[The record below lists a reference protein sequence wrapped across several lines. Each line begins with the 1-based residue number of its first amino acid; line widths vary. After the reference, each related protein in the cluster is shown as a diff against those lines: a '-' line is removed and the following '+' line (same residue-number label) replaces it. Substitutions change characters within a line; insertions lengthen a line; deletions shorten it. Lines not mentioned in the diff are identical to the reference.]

1 MKRIFAGIVLAALS
15 MPVMAQDEADFRID
29 QTKLYVTDPAACAAL
44 ESRGVAAW
52 EDVDFLALSFPG
64 GIQSYEFHCNFFD
77 VKSVKGND
85 FLFVDAVCEA
95 PGEVYPDTM
104 SISPYTETT
113 IQVVSSYDAM
123 MTASGNYEPAGPT
136 SNPGVTMYTR
146 CDNLSEIPR

>member
-1 MKRIFAGIVLAALS
+1 MMRLALIAALLAT
-15 MPVMAQDEADFRID
+15 PVMAQDDFRID
-29 QTKLYVTDPAACAAL
+29 RSKLYVSDPAACAAL
-44 ESRGVAAW
+44 ESKGVAAW
-52 EDVDFLALSFPG
+52 EDVDFLALSFPD
-64 GIQSYEFHCNFFD
+64 GIESYEFHCDFFD
-77 VKSVKGND
+77 VKSIKGND